1 MEEHFT
7 NYRDEFW
14 FSRLLEILV
23 RRRSFGQEVIVSNKR
38 NPDSASVWD
47 YVNRRI
53 RDVTDAGSFKARLST
68 EAEGDSLRVDAHI
81 RNGADLSI
89 RFDYAKSRQGKVS
102 LSAEVRFA
110 AEGSEIEYSENNGL
124 QIEGVMS
131 ALFDFCRDYEKF
143 ESWCLEYSLRGEC
156 YHRIGKEIKAELDPI
171 LKAREDARDGTRYST
186 FNFSGGPFFS
196 EKPTCP
202 LRIAIGH
209 EPCPL
214 EEEISLMRGDM
225 EEVAR
230 KRKMAARFD
239 EEALDSIV
247 SVRFSML
254 AGVSRRIGFIFEDGA
269 GPSSRERSCYFTYD
283 FTIREFR
290 YEKERVI
297 GELSAITDFISIFDK
312 RAVLGKKLNPLVAH
326 CRVRTGFL
334 NFKDYTPK
342 QVIIDNG

>member
-14 FSRLLEILV
+14 FSRLLGILT

-81 RNGADLSI
+81 RNG
-89 RFDYAKSRQGKVS
+89 
-102 LSAEVRFA
+102 
-110 AEGSEIEYSENNGL
+110 GL

-171 LKAREDARDGTRYST
+171 LKVREDARDGTRYST

-312 RAVLGKKLNPLVAH
+312 RAVLGKKPNPLVAH